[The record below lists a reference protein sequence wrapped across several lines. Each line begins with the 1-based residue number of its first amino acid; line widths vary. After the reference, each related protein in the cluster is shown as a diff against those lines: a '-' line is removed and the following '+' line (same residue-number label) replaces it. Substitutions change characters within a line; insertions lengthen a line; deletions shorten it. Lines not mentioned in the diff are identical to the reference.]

1 VNLVSSYTWSHKL
14 DNWAASGLSYG
25 NNGRPSYPDRNTIN
39 KGNGDLDVR
48 HRWASGFVLQ
58 APFGR
63 GQRFASSVNQVV
75 NQLVSG
81 WQLAGIFTVESG
93 QWFTPSQE
101 FDTGNNGNRA
111 YCGNCRTRPD
121 YVPGQDPNAGPRKVN
136 PADVSV
142 KWFNVNA
149 FQAAAN
155 GTIGN
160 VGRNTVH
167 GPGYGNLDASI
178 AKNFPI
184 TESARVK
191 FQAEFYNFTN
201 SVNFLV
207 DNPGSSP
214 NSFRM
219 QNRTPQQN
227 VNAPFGAM
235 LADRGGR
242 VLQFSLRLEF

>member
-1 VNLVSSYTWSHKL
+1 MRSDDQLEVMKRIWGMPTMEIHGVVGGYQGPGVKSIVPPRAEVK
-14 DNWAASGLSYG
+14 ASFRL
-25 NNGRPSYPDRNTIN
+25 
-39 KGNGDLDVR
+39 
-48 HRWASGFVLQ
+48 
-58 APFGR
+58 
-63 GQRFASSVNQVV
+63 
-75 NQLVSG
+75 
-81 WQLAGIFTVESG
+81 
-93 QWFTPSQE
+93 
-101 FDTGNNGNRA
+101 
-111 YCGNCRTRPD
+111 
-121 YVPGQDPNAGPRKVN
+121 VPGQDPNAGARKVN

-160 VGRNTVH
+160 VGRNTIH
-167 GPGYGNLDASI
+167 GPGYANLDASI

-214 NSFRM
+214 NSFLM
-219 QNRTPQQN
+219 QNRTHSR
-227 VNAPFGAM
+227 M
-235 LADRGGR
+235 
-242 VLQFSLRLEF
+242 